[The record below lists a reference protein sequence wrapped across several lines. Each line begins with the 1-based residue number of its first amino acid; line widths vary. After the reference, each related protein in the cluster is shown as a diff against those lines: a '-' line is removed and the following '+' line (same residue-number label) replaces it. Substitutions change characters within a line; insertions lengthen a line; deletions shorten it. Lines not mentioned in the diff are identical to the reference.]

1 MNRRAFIALL
11 GGTSV
16 AWPTLA
22 RAQGTAMPV
31 IGMLESGAAAPQEL
45 NFAAFRQGLVETGYA
60 EGRNLAIEYRSAEG
74 EYGRLPALA
83 TELVRRQ
90 VAVIAATGSQNSAQA
105 AKAATSPIPI
115 VFANGG
121 DPVQLGLV
129 ASLSRP
135 GGNAT
140 GVSFYLGAV
149 ASKRL
154 ELLHGLLPDTATIVV
169 LVNPNNP
176 ASQAAGKETQ
186 EAAQTMGLATLVLD
200 ASTPD
205 EIDAAFASMARQR
218 AAGLVINVDVFLYTR
233 REQIAALAARHGIV
247 AMAGSKDHVRA
258 GALMSYGASVADGYR
273 QAGVYA
279 GRILKGAK
287 PSDLPVLLP
296 TKFEFAINLKTAK
309 ALGLQVPDKLL
320 ALADEV
326 IE

>member
-1 MNRRAFIALL
+1 M
-11 GGTSV
+11 
-16 AWPTLA
+16 P
-22 RAQGTAMPV
+22 RAQQAAVPV
-31 IGMLESGAAAPQEL
+31 IGMLESGSAAPQEL
-45 NFAAFRQGLVETGYA
+45 NFAGFRQGLSETGYS

-83 TELVRRQ
+83 TDLVRRQ
-90 VAVIAATGSQNSAQA
+90 VGVIAATGSQNSAQA
-105 AKAATSPIPI
+105 AKAATSTIPI

-129 ASLSRP
+129 ASLGRP

-149 ASKRL
+149 ASKRV
-154 ELLHGLLPDTATIVV
+154 ELLRGLLPDSATIVA
-169 LVNPNNP
+169 LANPNNP
-176 ASQAAGKETQ
+176 TSQAAAKETQ
-186 EAAQTMGLATLVLD
+186 AAAQTMGLATLVLD
-200 ASTPD
+200 ATTPD
-205 EIDAAFASMARQR
+205 EIDAAFATMARQR

-233 REQIAALAARHGIV
+233 REQIAALAARHGIF
-247 AMAGSKDHVRA
+247 AMGGSKDYVRA
-258 GALMSYGASVADGYR
+258 GGLMSYGANVADGYR
-273 QAGVYA
+273 QAGVYT
-279 GRILKGAK
+279 GRILKGAT
-287 PSDLPVLLP
+287 PADLPVLLP